1 MYKHSTGIILG
12 HLQHRHINWCNTKLV
27 VTIVYIIV
35 VCYIPVAQLIYLT
48 WYTTCSTEMS
58 YPSILIDSFCMDCAL
73 PISYQLHNIL
83 LSKQVNELLMHKFKT
98 SRAYLFLFV
107 CITHHQGPVSAYFT
121 VFAAPYLPIHTTK
134 IEKAD
139 EVYARNI
146 GTHLLKVM
154 LDSIGCKNRNA
165 LIRAWMSREYPKST
179 CSLHD

>member
-1 MYKHSTGIILG
+1 M
-12 HLQHRHINWCNTKLV
+12 QHQTSSNL
-27 VTIVYIIV
+27 VYIIV
-35 VCYIPVAQLIYLT
+35 VCYIPVAHLIYLA

-58 YPSILIDSFCMDCAL
+58 YHSILIDSFSTDCAL
-73 PISYQLHNIL
+73 PISYHIL

-154 LDSIGCKNRNA
+154 LDFIGCIK
-165 LIRAWMSREYPKST
+165 E
-179 CSLHD
+179 